1 MKKKKYKR
9 KRNIIILDKKYL
21 YYIEVKYNIN
31 KLWKQH
37 ETI

>member
-9 KRNIIILDKKYL
+9 RNIIVLDKKYL

-31 KLWKQH
+31 KINGNN
-37 ETI
+37 T